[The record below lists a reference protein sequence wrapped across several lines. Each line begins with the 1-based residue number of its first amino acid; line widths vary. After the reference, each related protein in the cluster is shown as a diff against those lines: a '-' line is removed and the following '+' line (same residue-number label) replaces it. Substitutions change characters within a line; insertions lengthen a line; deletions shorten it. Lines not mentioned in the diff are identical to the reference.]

1 MSQWTRQRGEA
12 MCQSRN
18 EGFDR
23 SPQTDRER
31 SRKVAHTRKERK
43 IDHRFYAHGCGMFMS
58 SRTNDPET
66 VNTGEPR
73 E

>member
-1 MSQWTRQRGEA
+1 

-23 SPQTDRER
+23 SPQADRER
-31 SRKVAHTRKERK
+31 SRKAHTRKERK
-43 IDHRFYAHGCGMFMS
+43 IDHRFYVHGCGMFMP
-58 SRTNDPET
+58 RTNDPET